1 MKLCFIKRG
10 ILLFMFLCSLL
21 EANMGA
27 ILIIPRDANVV
38 MGIYSGASQTST
50 TTEIESTNSAID
62 GDSFNY
68 DNSVV
73 FLGAMIGIQND
84 YYRLSLSYDANSD
97 SDLELQRALMNFDFM
112 IGEKEGF
119 RPMLG
124 FGVGVAMCSY
134 DINNKNIKQDNG
146 LLAFRVGSEYILNES
161 SSLEILLE
169 YSYSITNSIG
179 KSFYE
184 GSNFTTYNIKD
195 KNDIMLRIGYNFQM
209 SK

>member
-1 MKLCFIKRG
+1 MKLLKLL
-10 ILLFMFLCSLL
+10 LLFILSNTLL
-21 EANMGA
+21 QANMGA

-38 MGIYSGASQTST
+38 MGIYSGASKTST

-68 DNSVV
+68 DTSVA
-73 FLGAMIGIQND
+73 FIGAMIGVQND
-84 YYRLSLSYDANSD
+84 YYRLSLSYDINSD

-119 RPMLG
+119 RPILG

-134 DINNKNIKQDNG
+134 DINSKNIKQDSG
-146 LLAFRVGSEYILNES
+146 LLAFRAGTEYSINKSNSIEV
-161 SSLEILLE
+161 LLE
-169 YSYSITNSIG
+169 YSHVITNSLG

-184 GSNFTTYNIKD
+184 GSDFTTYNIKD
-195 KNDIMLRIGYNFQM
+195 KDDIMLRIGYNFGF
-209 SK
+209 